1 MSAGRARLVGDR
13 GQVAGIETLAL
24 GLLTFVV
31 GGLLAANAWAVV
43 DARMAVS
50 AAAREAART
59 YVEAP
64 DGATAARRADEV
76 ARVTLA
82 GRGRGAEEAEVA
94 VTGGP
99 WRRCARVMVTVRYPV
114 PVLTLPFVGGYGR
127 AFEAAGT
134 HSELIDPYRAGLP
147 AGGRC

>member
-1 MSAGRARLVGDR
+1 MRPDPALLAGDG

-31 GGLLAANAWAVV
+31 GGLLAANAWAAV
-43 DARMAVS
+43 DARAAVS

-64 DGATAARRADEV
+64 DEATASRRADEV
-76 ARVTLA
+76 ARAALA
-82 GRGRGAEEAEVA
+82 GRGRRPERAEVA
-94 VTGGP
+94 VSGGP
-99 WRRCARVMVTVRYPV
+99 WRRCARVVVTVRYPV
-114 PVLTLPFVGGYGR
+114 PVLTLPFVGGYGPGL
-127 AFEAAGT
+127 EATGT